1 MRNYNFLWIFFLT
14 LQKYYWAPKW
24 PIFSR
29 RILVENEPDY
39 YSGKFFCQTTECMRS
54 GYFLQKLLKLLD
66 QVRTREQ
73 ILNVSRVKLSRYNV
87 EYSVD
92 ETEWSSFH
100 FFQHYVAVSKFSFL
114 V

>member
-1 MRNYNFLWIFFLT
+1 MSPTITVASFF
-14 LQKYYWAPKW
+14 
-24 PIFSR
+24 R
-29 RILVENEPDY
+29 
-39 YSGKFFCQTTECMRS
+39 QTTECMRS

-100 FFQHYVAVSKFSFL
+100 FFSALCGCVKILIFGLKLDVLGIKKL
-114 V
+114 